1 MTQLKMNLAVPLQ
14 EGAIIRRR
22 KLTSFGKSTFIV
34 ITDLIVVV
42 VTIVILVVTV
52 GGTTTV
58 TLLLC
63 LIRLRLVTAIM
74 ITITTN
80 IILVD
85 LVL

>member
-1 MTQLKMNLAVPLQ
+1 MRQLKMNLAVLLQ
-14 EGAIIRRR
+14 WGAIMGRR

-52 GGTTTV
+52 GGTTAV

-63 LIRLRLVTAIM
+63 LIRFRLVTANM
-74 ITITTN
+74 ITITTI
-80 IILVD
+80 IILAD